1 MSKQR
6 RRVMKTK
13 KKFFLVTV
21 LASIFISFS
30 SLCGYAKDVRGV
42 TDTMIKI
49 GGILDQTGPVAGD
62 ITIPVTEGL
71 RNYTRHVNDKGGI
84 FGRKIKVIIEDDRYS
99 IPGCIAAFKK
109 LLFRDEIFALIGPA
123 NTGGARALLGQI
135 EKLKVPN
142 LTGAPDEAQVN
153 PLKRYIFMPFN
164 LYDDHFGVILDYIV
178 NDLKAKKI
186 NATFVYWDS
195 ESGKVA
201 LASVQRW
208 AKFFNFSFNTEIINM
223 GALDAASQVMSIKRN
238 KPTHILIHHGSPGTV
253 VLLRDLRKFGLNTP
267 VYGDMITCTEDTVRM
282 GGSAS
287 RNYIG
292 THIFS
297 SWYDDGKGVEEMRR
311 ITLKY
316 KPGTEMPYRNK
327 MYTLGWLGMCSIF
340 CEALNRAGRD
350 LSIEGFVTAME
361 SIRDMGTGGLSGPIS
376 YSPTNHKGIHYTK
389 LYRADP
395 ESGKLVPITDWRK
408 TPEIK

>member
-1 MSKQR
+1 ME
-6 RRVMKTK
+6 TK
-13 KKFFLVTV
+13 GKLFLVTI

-30 SLCGYAKDVRGV
+30 SLCGYAEDVRGV

-62 ITIPVTEGL
+62 ITIPATEGF
-71 RNYTRHVNDKGGI
+71 RNYMSHVNDKGGI

-99 IPGCIAAFKK
+99 IPTCIAAFKK
-109 LLFRDEIFALIGPA
+109 LLFKDEIFALFGPA
-123 NTGGARALLGQI
+123 NTGGARALFGQI

-153 PLKRYIFMPFN
+153 PLKRHIFMPFN
-164 LYDDHFGVILDYIV
+164 TYHDQFGVILDYIV

-186 NATFVYWDS
+186 DVTFVYFDA

-201 LASVQRW
+201 LASVRRW

-238 KPTHILIHHGSPGTV
+238 NPTHILIHHGSPGTV
-253 VLLRDLRKFGLNTP
+253 ALLRDLRKFGLNTP

-287 RNYIG
+287 KNYIG
-292 THIFS
+292 AHPVS
-297 SWYDDGKGVEEMRR
+297 SWYDDGKDVEEMRR

-327 MYTLGWLGMCSIF
+327 IHTLGWIVATSL
-340 CEALNRAGRD
+340 CEGLKRAGRY
-350 LSIEGFVTAME
+350 LSIEEFVTAME
-361 SIRDMGTGGLSGPIS
+361 SIRDMDTGGLSCPIS
-376 YSPTNHKGIHYTK
+376 FSPTNHQGMHHTK